1 MTTIEKAAKAIYG
14 FAKDHPAWALYVCGA
29 LMIGAAF
36 LIEVGLGAA
45 LAVVGMFAIAGAIGG
60 ASA

>member
-1 MTTIEKAAKAIYG
+1 MKAIID
-14 FAKDHPAWALYVCGA
+14 FAKDHPAWVLYICGA

-45 LAVVGMFAIAGAIGG
+45 LGVAGVLAIVGAVA
-60 ASA
+60 AST